1 MTEEKPD
8 SGSTQSTDAK
18 SEVAQPS
25 QAVSTENQLES
36 HATPE
41 LPKKGQEHFVVG
53 IGASAGGLEALEEL
67 VKGIEEINAAIV
79 VVQHLSPRHASALTQ
94 LLARSS
100 KLEIA
105 TALDGAPL
113 QPNHIYVI
121 PPNADLSIMN
131 GILHITTPAG
141 GQSPHFAIDYFFRSL
156 AEDQGPCAIGIILSG
171 TGTDGTFGLTAI
183 KAAGGITFVQ
193 DPASAK
199 YDGMPRSALAS
210 GRSGLLSRRPS
221 EIGRRACTH
230 QQISPPETAASIL
243 PSGGRRQWRSFSS
256 SSARSSETI

>member
-1 MTEEKPD
+1 MAKEKPD
-8 SGSTQSTDAK
+8 SGSTQFGEAK
-18 SEVAQPS
+18 SKGVPS
-25 QAVSTENQLES
+25 QAGSTENSLES
-36 HATPE
+36 GAIQKP
-41 LPKKGQEHFVVG
+41 QEHFVVG

-79 VVQHLSPRHASALTQ
+79 VVQHLSPRHTSALTQ

-105 TALDGAPL
+105 TALDGATL
-113 QPNHIYVI
+113 QANRIYVI

-131 GILHITTPAG
+131 GVLHITTPAG

-156 AEDQGPCAIGIILSG
+156 ADDQGPGAIGVILSG

-183 KAAGGITFVQ
+183 KAAGGITLVQ

-199 YDGMPRSALAS
+199 YDGMPQSALAS
-210 GRSGLLSRRPS
+210 GAADFCLTPTEIGEELVRISKYRHLKRPPPIPSRSG
-221 EIGRRACTH
+221 G
-230 QQISPPETAASIL
+230 
-243 PSGGRRQWRSFSS
+243 
-256 SSARSSETI
+256 